1 MAKLIHSLL
10 TKLTVSFIVLILFV
24 STATFLYTYNETK
37 NAMLDSTRDQ
47 MSNTIGMIAQQ
58 FTPAEAQAIYN
69 LQAGQ
74 DNLPEYAAILAKMR
88 YIRGQSPEIV
98 NIYAMRIDN
107 NQVIFAA
114 DDVED
119 EPAAIGDRYDQPD
132 TRLFDAVNG
141 ISVSDNVYTD
151 EFGTYLSAY
160 APIKTTNGETLI
172 IGADMDATTVQQ
184 REDFIG
190 NTIYIIIGVSIAIA
204 AAIVGVF
211 AATLIKD
218 IKKLNKTAEQIS
230 EGNTNVTVDVSRKD
244 EIGDLAESFS
254 RMVASLKFMMS
265 ENQPAEQNDKQ

>member
-1 MAKLIHSLL
+1 MAKIIHSLL

-24 STATFLYTYNETK
+24 SAATFLYTYNETK
-37 NAMLDSTRDQ
+37 NAMLNSTRDQ

-58 FTPAEAQAIYN
+58 FTPAEAQAIYD

-74 DNLPEYAAILAKMR
+74 DNSAQYTAILAKMR
-88 YIRGQSPEIV
+88 YIRGQSPDIV

-107 NQVIFAA
+107 NQVTFVA
-114 DDVED
+114 DDVET
-119 EPAAIGDRYDQPD
+119 AAIGDHYDQPEA
-132 TRLFDAVNG
+132 RLFDAVNG

-172 IGADMDATTVQQ
+172 IGADMDATTVLE
-184 REDFIG
+184 RENFIG
-190 NTIYIIIGVSIAIA
+190 NTIYIIIGISIAVA
-204 AAIVGVF
+204 ATIVGLF
-211 AATLIKD
+211 AATLIRD
-218 IKKLNKTAEQIS
+218 IKKLNKTAEDIS
-230 EGNTNVTVDVSRKD
+230 QGNMNTTVEVKRKD

-265 ENQPAEQNDKQ
+265 ENQPAEQTDKQ

>member
-1 MAKLIHSLL
+1 
-10 TKLTVSFIVLILFV
+10 
-24 STATFLYTYNETK
+24 
-37 NAMLDSTRDQ
+37 

-58 FTPAEAQAIYN
+58 FTPSEAQTIYN

-74 DNLPEYAAILAKMR
+74 DNSAQYTAILAKMR
-88 YIRGQSPEIV
+88 YIRGQSPDIV

-107 NQVIFAA
+107 NQVTFAA
-114 DDVED
+114 DDVD
-119 EPAAIGDRYDQPD
+119 NDPAAIGDHYDQPEA
-132 TRLFDAVNG
+132 RLFDSVNG

-172 IGADMDATTVQQ
+172 IGADMDASTVQQ

-190 NTIYIIIGVSIAIA
+190 NTIYIIIGISIAVA
-204 AAIVGVF
+204 AAIVGLF
-211 AATLIKD
+211 AATLIRD
-218 IKKLNKTAEQIS
+218 IKKLNKTAEGIS
-230 EGNTNVTVDVSRKD
+230 QGNMNVTVDVARKD

-265 ENQPAEQNDKQ
+265 ENQPSEQTDKQ

>member
-1 MAKLIHSLL
+1 LAKIIHSLL
-10 TKLTVSFIVLILFV
+10 TKLIVSFIVLILFV
-24 STATFLYTYNETK
+24 SAATFLYTYNETK

-58 FTPAEAQAIYN
+58 FTPSEAQTIYN

-74 DNLPEYAAILAKMR
+74 DNSAQYTAILAKMR
-88 YIRGQSPEIV
+88 YIRGQSPDIV

-107 NQVIFAA
+107 NQVTFAA
-114 DDVED
+114 DDVD
-119 EPAAIGDRYDQPD
+119 NDPAAIGDHYDQPEA
-132 TRLFDAVNG
+132 RLFDSVNG

-172 IGADMDATTVQQ
+172 IGADMDASTVQQ

-190 NTIYIIIGVSIAIA
+190 NTIYIIIGISIAVA
-204 AAIVGVF
+204 AAIVGLF
-211 AATLIKD
+211 AATLIRD
-218 IKKLNKTAEQIS
+218 IKKLNKTAEGIS
-230 EGNTNVTVDVSRKD
+230 QGNMNVTVDVARKD

-265 ENQPAEQNDKQ
+265 ENQPPEQTDKQ